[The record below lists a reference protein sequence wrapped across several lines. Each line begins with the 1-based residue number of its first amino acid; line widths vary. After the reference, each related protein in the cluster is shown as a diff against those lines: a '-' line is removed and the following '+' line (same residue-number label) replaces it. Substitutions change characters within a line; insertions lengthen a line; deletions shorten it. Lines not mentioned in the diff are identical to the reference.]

1 MSKFPVHVLDP
12 LQYKAILFLL
22 RFFCAWL
29 VVEAI
34 LLKVTGVSEASLPLM
49 SWTKEIWW
57 LLFSREFVTET
68 VLGGVLFVNVSVAV
82 LGFFLYGVHSIAL
95 FFLHGAWAWYDYP
108 FGLSLPSLR
117 RTWFS

>member
-12 LQYKAILFLL
+12 LRYKATLFLL

-68 VLGGVLFVNVSVAV
+68 VLGGVLFYIASLYAG
-82 LGFFLYGVHSIAL
+82 GFIFYGVHSIAL
-95 FFLHGAWAWYDYP
+95 FLLHGVWAWYDYP
-108 FGLSLPSLR
+108 FELSLPSLR
-117 RTWFS
+117 RKWFS